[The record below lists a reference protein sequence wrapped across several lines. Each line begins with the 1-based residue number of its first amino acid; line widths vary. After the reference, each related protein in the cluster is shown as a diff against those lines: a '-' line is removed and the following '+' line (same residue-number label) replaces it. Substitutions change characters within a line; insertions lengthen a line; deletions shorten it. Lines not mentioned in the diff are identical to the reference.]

1 MKEFIVDLTA
11 VTSWPQFI
19 AAFNDGFIRH
29 VTGDWNGNLDAF
41 HDYLSWVGDEPAGEE
56 YRLVL
61 RGWNSLSGGD

>member
-41 HDYLSWVGDEPAGEE
+41 HD
-56 YRLVL
+56 
-61 RGWNSLSGGD
+61 